1 MILLDSN
8 IVIYAAEPE
17 YKKLREWLRSRSITI
32 SELTKLEVLGYHQ
45 LAGDEFE
52 WFTGFFDSI
61 QSISISTDIIDT
73 AIPLRRSY
81 KMSLG
86 DSVIAGTALVHNLDL
101 CTNNQKDF
109 QSVENLRLVNI
120 RNYIPE

>member
-8 IVIYAAEPE
+8 IVIYAAEPQ
-17 YKKLREWLRSRSITI
+17 YKKLREWLRSRSIAI
-32 SELTKLEVLGYHQ
+32 SELTKLEVLGYHRITE
-45 LAGDEFE
+45 DEFE
-52 WFTGFFDSI
+52 WFSGFFDNIESI
-61 QSISISTDIIDT
+61 PISTDIIES

-86 DSVIAGTALVHNLDL
+86 DSVIAASALYHNLDL

-109 QSVENLRLVNI
+109 ERVENLQMIDI
-120 RNYIPE
+120 RKYL